1 VTGSVRVT
9 RWWDA
14 LRERMPLRTQLLVAV
29 LLLAAVTVM
38 VTSVVAAALLRGD
51 LLSRVDGQLL
61 QSAERVVMEPPP
73 RDGPGPGAGPPP
85 PPRGFRPPADYFAQS
100 YDDAGV
106 LQWSAGTDVVSGL
119 AGPDL
124 PPMDI
129 ESVKARDG
137 KPFTVDAT
145 SGDGSWR
152 ILALPERDSG
162 SVAVGLPLDN
172 LSATVGRLLVID
184 GIVAAVALAL
194 LAGAAWWIVR
204 SSLRPL
210 EQVELTAEAIAAG
223 DLSQR
228 VPHRDPR
235 TEVGR
240 LSTALNTMLGQIEA
254 AFDAR
259 RVSEESAR
267 ASEERMRRFVAD
279 ASHELRTPLT
289 SIRGFSELYRQGAV
303 EDDAALA
310 RVMRRIEDE
319 ATRMGLLVDDLLL
332 LARLDQQRPLET
344 EPVDLVP
351 LITDAVLDTR
361 AVARGHDVRLR
372 IDAEADSTVVRG
384 DELRLRQVI
393 ANLVSNAVRHTPAG
407 TVVVVGVGPGAGG
420 GVVLEVRDDGPGLS
434 KQDAERVF
442 ERFYRVDPS
451 RARTSGNGATS
462 GSGLGLSIV
471 AALVAAHGG
480 TVTAEPTPG
489 GGATFRV
496 WLPKARRELPGRD
509 LATSRREIGSG

>member
-1 VTGSVRVT
+1 MRVV

-14 LRERMPLRTQLLVAV
+14 LRDRVPLRTQLVVAV

-38 VTSVVAAALLRGD
+38 VTSVVAAALLRDD
-51 LLSRVDGQLL
+51 LLGRVDGQLL
-61 QSAERVVMEPPP
+61 QSAERAVSEPPDGGP
-73 RDGPGPGAGPPP
+73 RPGPGPPP
-85 PPRGFRPPADYFAQS
+85 PPRGFRPPAEYFAQS
-100 YDDAGV
+100 YDDEGT

-129 ESVKARDG
+129 ESVEERDG
-137 KPFTVDAT
+137 EPFTVDAT

-152 ILALPERDSG
+152 ILALPQQDGG

-184 GIVAAVALAL
+184 GIVAALALAM

-210 EQVELTAEAIAAG
+210 EEVEVTAEAIAAG
-223 DLSQR
+223 DLSRR

-254 AFDAR
+254 AFEAR

-303 EDDAALA
+303 EDEAALA

-332 LARLDQQRPLET
+332 LARLDQQRPLQT

-351 LITDAVLDTR
+351 LVTDAVLDAR
-361 AVARGHDVRLR
+361 AVARGHEVRLR
-372 IDAEADSTVVRG
+372 IAAEADSTVVLG

-407 TVVVVGVGPGAGG
+407 TVVVVGVGPGADG
-420 GVVLEVRDDGPGLS
+420 GVVLEVRDNGPGLS

-451 RARTSGNGATS
+451 RARTSSNGPTS

-480 TVTAEPTPG
+480 KVTAEPTPG

-496 WLPKARRELPGRD
+496 WLPSARRELPGRD
-509 LATSRREIGSG
+509 LATSRREIGSS